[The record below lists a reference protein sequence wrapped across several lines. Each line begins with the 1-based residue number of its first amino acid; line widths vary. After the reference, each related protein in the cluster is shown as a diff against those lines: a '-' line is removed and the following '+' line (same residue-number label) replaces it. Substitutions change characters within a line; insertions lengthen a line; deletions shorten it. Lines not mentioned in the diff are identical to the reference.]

1 MSSGEQTPPP
11 PGPDTRAGGTAP
23 TGPITT
29 GPSPTGPTTAA
40 PGPAPASDPPSGLR
54 QPSTWPA
61 QAADLIVDVVDT
73 VRDRTTAP
81 LLTVMRGVVY
91 GTAIVILGITAV
103 VLLIV
108 ALVRF
113 VDVWLP
119 GEVWSAYLLLGTL
132 FTIAG
137 LVLWATRRPR
147 EA

>member
-11 PGPDTRAGGTAP
+11 PGPDTRAGDAP
-23 TGPITT
+23 ST
-29 GPSPTGPTTAA
+29 GPSATEPVTA
-40 PGPAPASDPPSGLR
+40 PEPPVGLR

-81 LLTVMRGVVY
+81 VLTVMRGVVY
-91 GTAIVILGITAV
+91 GTAIAILGVTAV

-147 EA
+147 TT